1 MTSQKDALFEAKG
14 TNGSIREFCVL
25 PVCFPTCMCSY
36 NGPSYLDPLSYAL
49 DRGSEALRF
58 INSPLVL
65 DYVHVKFSC
74 RYDLYPPIVLH
85 DGRE

>member
-1 MTSQKDALFEAKG
+1 M
-14 TNGSIREFCVL
+14 L
-25 PVCFPTCMCSY
+25 PFLVSLVCSY

-49 DRGSEALRF
+49 DRGSEALKF

-74 RYDLYPPIVLH
+74 GYDLHQPLNTTSGNNFRRFVK
-85 DGRE
+85 GVQ